1 MSKALV
7 IKGADFSA
15 NAVEQIVIEEN
26 VPCTGLE
33 LSISG
38 QSVEFVGDTLTT
50 TAAKTPADTT
60 DVITYS
66 SSNEKI
72 ATVDSNGV
80 VTVIGIGEATITATC
95 GAITASVTVN
105 QQNSIKVGNLVNI
118 ADYFPDGTGGQN
130 TAGRV
135 AALSGQRAIGQ
146 AYDGTSNV
154 KVYNGE
160 TAGVQ
165 VIPIPYG
172 ARYVF
177 LHGAI
182 ESADAASGRQV
193 CFDIEHM
200 SVYSGNEYAT
210 YLSQGSSMNQLYK
223 REIVNYDATGIML
236 RHPGS
241 SEINAFDYITFSV
254 S

>member
-7 IKGADFSA
+7 IKGADFST

-26 VPCTGLE
+26 IPCTGLE

-38 QSVEFVGDTLTT
+38 QSVEFVGDTLTI
-50 TAAKTPADTT
+50 TATKTPVDTT
-60 DVITYS
+60 DGITYN

-72 ATVDSNGV
+72 ATVSGNGV

-105 QQNSIKVGNLVNI
+105 QQNSIKVGNIVNI

-177 LHGAI
+177 LH
-182 ESADAASGRQV
+182 AANGEAFGTSGRHTY
-193 CFDIEHM
+193 FDIENM

-210 YLSQGSSMNQLYK
+210 YLNAGSSMSQAYK
-223 REIVNYDATGIML
+223 RELVNHDATGLMI
-236 RHPGS
+236 RNTGS
-241 SEINAFDYITFSV
+241 PEINAFDYITFSAT
-254 S
+254 

>member
-26 VPCTGLE
+26 IPCTGLE

-38 QSVEFVGDTLTT
+38 QSVEFAGDTLTI
-50 TAAKTPADTT
+50 AATKTPVDTT

-105 QQNSIKVGNLVNI
+105 QQGSIKVGNLVNI
-118 ADYFPDGTGGQN
+118 ADYFPDGTSGQN

-135 AALSGQRAIGQ
+135 AYLSGQRAIGQ

-160 TAGVQ
+160 KAGVQ

-172 ARYVF
+172 ARYAY

-182 ESADAASGRQV
+182 ESVNAAGGRQV
-193 CFDIEHM
+193 YFDIEHM

-210 YLSQGSSMNQLYK
+210 YLNSSSSMDQLYK
-223 REIVNYDATGIML
+223 REIVNNDATGLML

-241 SEINAFDYITFSV
+241 SEINAFDYITFSAT
-254 S
+254 

>member
-26 VPCTGLE
+26 IPCTGLE

-38 QSVEFVGDTLTT
+38 QSVEFAGDTLTI
-50 TAAKTPADTT
+50 TAAKTPVDTT
-60 DVITYS
+60 DEIMYS

-95 GAITASVTVN
+95 GTITASVTVN
-105 QQNSIKVGNLVNI
+105 QQGSIKVGNLVNI
-118 ADYFPDGTGGQN
+118 ADYFPDGTSGQN

-135 AALSGQRAIGQ
+135 AVLSGQRAIGQ
-146 AYDGTSNV
+146 AYDGTVNV

-172 ARYVF
+172 ARYVY
-177 LHGAI
+177 LHAAI
-182 ESADAASGRQV
+182 EEAYGSSGKHTY
-193 CFDIEHM
+193 FDIENM

-210 YLSQGSSMNQLYK
+210 YLNAGSSMSQSYK
-223 REIVNYDATGIML
+223 RELVNHDATGLMI
-236 RHPGS
+236 RNVGS
-241 SEINAFDYITFSV
+241 AEIDAFDYITFSV